1 MNIPAPMQAYIDG
14 LLAKT
19 SDPTLKSLFADCFLN
34 TWTTTIQETAD
45 DAFVI
50 TGDIPAMWLRD
61 SSAQVKNYLKLMPVS
76 DEITAMVRKVINRQ
90 MLSITK
96 DPYANAFNFEGNAH
110 GHTDDRPLQSPWVWE
125 RKYEIDSLC
134 YPVHLAYQ
142 YWKISGKADI
152 FTETAKTAFGL
163 ILKTW
168 KTEQNHAD
176 SPYYFLRDNC
186 PPTDTL
192 TNDGKGTP
200 VAPTGMTWSGFRPS
214 DDACTYGYLVPAN
227 MFAVVALREMAEI
240 LRAVYG
246 DEAMA
251 AEADALKAEIDA
263 GIQKYAIVETA
274 EFGKVYAYE
283 VDGLGNHLFMDD
295 ANVPSLMSA
304 PYLGYCDVS
313 DPIYQNTRKL
323 LLSNANPYYHEG
335 KAAKGIG
342 SPHTPADS
350 IWPIAMAM
358 QGLTATDA
366 AEKKELLGFLLASNA
381 GTGFMHE
388 SFHKDDA
395 KNFTRPWFAWAN
407 TICSEFFID
416 CIENG
421 LA

>member
-1 MNIPAPMQAYIDG
+1 M
-14 LLAKT
+14 
-19 SDPTLKSLFADCFLN
+19 S
-34 TWTTTIQETAD
+34 
-45 DAFVI
+45 
-50 TGDIPAMWLRD
+50 
-61 SSAQVKNYLKLMPVS
+61 
-76 DEITAMVRKVINRQ
+76 
-90 MLSITK
+90 
-96 DPYANAFNFEGNAH
+96 
-110 GHTDDRPLQSPWVWE
+110 
-125 RKYEIDSLC
+125 
-134 YPVHLAYQ
+134 
-142 YWKISGKADI
+142 
-152 FTETAKTAFGL
+152 
-163 ILKTW
+163 
-168 KTEQNHAD
+168 
-176 SPYYFLRDNC
+176 
-186 PPTDTL
+186 
-192 TNDGKGTP
+192 
-200 VAPTGMTWSGFRPS
+200 
-214 DDACTYGYLVPAN
+214 
-227 MFAVVALREMAEI
+227 EI

-263 GIQKYAIVETA
+263 GIQKYAVVETA

-304 PYLGYCDVS
+304 PYLGYCDVA

-366 AEKKELLGFLLASNA
+366 AEKKELLGYLLASNA

>member
-1 MNIPAPMQAYIDG
+1 MKIPAVMQAHIDR

-19 SDPTLKSLFADCFLN
+19 TNPTLKSLFSDCYLN
-34 TWTTTIQETAD
+34 TWSTTIQETAD

-61 SSAQVKNYLKLMPVS
+61 SSAQVKNYLALMPES
-76 DEITAMVRKVINRQ
+76 PEIADMVRKVINRQ
-90 MLSITK
+90 MLSITQ
-96 DPYANAFNFEGNAH
+96 DPYANAFNFEANGH

-134 YPVHLAYQ
+134 YPIHLAYQ
-142 YWKISGKADI
+142 YWKIADRTDV
-152 FTETAKTAFGL
+152 FTETAQKAFAL
-163 ILKTW
+163 ILDTW
-168 KTEQNHAD
+168 TTEQDHNA

-192 TNDGKGTP
+192 TNDGRGTP

-214 DDACTYGYLVPAN
+214 DDACTYGYLVPSN
-227 MFAVVALREMAEI
+227 MFAVVALTEMAEI
-240 LRAVYG
+240 LRTIYA
-246 DEAMA
+246 DETLA
-251 AEADALKAEIDA
+251 AKADALRNEIDA
-263 GIQKYAIVETA
+263 GIHAHAIIETA

-304 PYLGYCDVS
+304 PYLGYCDVN
-313 DPIYQNTRKL
+313 DPIYQNTRKM
-323 LLSNANPYYHEG
+323 LLSSANPYYYEG

-342 SPHTPADS
+342 SPHTPVDS
-350 IWPIAMAM
+350 IWPIALAM
-358 QGLTATDA
+358 QGLTATDLD
-366 AEKKELLGFLLASNA
+366 EKKMLLGFLLDSNA

-388 SFHKDDA
+388 SFHKDDP
-395 KNFTRPWFAWAN
+395 KTFTRPWFAWAN

-416 CIENG
+416 CINNG
-421 LA
+421 II